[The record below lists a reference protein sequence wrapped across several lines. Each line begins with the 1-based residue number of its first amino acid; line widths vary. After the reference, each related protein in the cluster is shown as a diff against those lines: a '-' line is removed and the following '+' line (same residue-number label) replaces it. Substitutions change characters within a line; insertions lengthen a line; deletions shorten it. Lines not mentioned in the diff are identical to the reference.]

1 MKVTKHRDKI
11 LKALRQWFRIHKQ
24 PPTLEELCSELGM
37 QPRQRATVQ
46 RWLKTMRGIDVDWDD
61 NIARSLRL
69 VKPDPELE
77 QGAQLPAKETLQY
90 LTTGLAEW
98 REKEAT
104 SRGHVPDALRL
115 GMSRMY
121 LTSLLQGDKQASS
134 NIPEFFEWA
143 KKPVVEWKPAREE
156 IQNLSLDATLVE
168 DGDVSDFALQWQV
181 TGKDVEKEVQEK
193 VLLELL
199 QYCRANQLQDQYVTS
214 RKLIIEHPVLP
225 FVEFRRLLS
234 NELRPLRDFLLRIY
248 IDLIDLVEEKN
259 YHFCP
264 RCKYVMRKYKNSYIC
279 QSHTCE
285 RISAEKKLSY
295 LPPVSKEDA
304 EILKIVKPG
313 VHRYGTI
320 PGIWELDLAN
330 ALNEIGVHSV
340 KLWPEIDEFDLLV
353 EFSKK
358 NRWAIDVKDW
368 AYLGGEDDERLL
380 LAVRKLQNRSDFKE
394 VFIVFPDTREQLLSI
409 RARREQLEPLLG
421 GVRLRLISEIIDH
434 AKEVLKKN
442 HA

>member
-11 LKALRQWFRIHKQ
+11 LEALRQWFRSHKQ
-24 PPTLEELCSELGM
+24 PPTLEELCCELGM
-37 QPRQRATVQ
+37 QPRQRATLQ
-46 RWLKTMRGIDVDWDD
+46 RWLQTMRGVDVDWDD

-77 QGAQLPAKETLQY
+77 QGVQLLAKETLQY
-90 LTTGLAEW
+90 VTTGLAEW
-98 REKEAT
+98 REKEAMK
-104 SRGHVPDALRL
+104 RARVPDALRL

-121 LTSLLQGDKQASS
+121 LTSLLQGDEQAPS

-143 KKPVVEWKPAREE
+143 KKPVVEWKPAVKE
-156 IQNLSLDATLVE
+156 IENLSPDATLIE
-168 DGDVSDFALQWQV
+168 DGDVSEFATQWQV
-181 TGKDVEKEVQEK
+181 MGKDVEKEVQEK
-193 VLLELL
+193 VLLDVLE
-199 QYCRANQLQDQYVTS
+199 YCRANQLQDQYVAL

-225 FVEFRRLLS
+225 YLEFRRLLS

-248 IDLIDLVEEKN
+248 IDLVDLVEEET

-285 RISAEKKLSY
+285 RISAENKLSY
-295 LPPVSKEDA
+295 LPTVSKEDA
-304 EILKIVKPG
+304 ETLKSVKPG

-320 PGIWELDLAN
+320 PGIWELWLAN
-330 ALNEIGVHSV
+330 ILNEIGVHNV

-368 AYLGGEDDERLL
+368 AYLGGEDDERLQN
-380 LAVRKLQNRSDFKE
+380 AVRKLQNRSNFKE
-394 VFIVFPDTREQLLSI
+394 TFIVFPDRREKQLSI

-421 GVRLRLISEIIDH
+421 GVRLKLISEIIDQ